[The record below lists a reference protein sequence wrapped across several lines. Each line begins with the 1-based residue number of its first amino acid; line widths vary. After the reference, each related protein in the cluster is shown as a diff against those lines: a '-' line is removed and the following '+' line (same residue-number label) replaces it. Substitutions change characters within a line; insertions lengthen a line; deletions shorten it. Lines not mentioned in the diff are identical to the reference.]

1 MSARNALNGARA
13 FLLKAEI
20 CIDIALKCLEGNEHA
35 CKMSEVLCEP

>member
-1 MSARNALNGARA
+1 MSAHKALNGARA

-20 CIDIALKCLEGNEHA
+20 CIDIALKCMDGNERA